1 MLREA
6 DAGDEVLEVGP
17 GPCPPE
23 GWLAGYLRYT
33 AMARYWHAA
42 PAQTYTWKTSW

>member
-1 MLREA
+1 MKRMCGSA
-6 DAGDEVLEVGP
+6 PVRNGRRSWNLELLP
-17 GPCPPE
+17 
-23 GWLAGYLRYT
+23 WLPGYLRYT